1 MSNCNFLKFSIKILK
16 KISIFIE
23 NNILLQSNLMKNQN
37 KGIKNLKSESYNV

>member
-23 NNILLQSNLMKNQN
+23 NNILLQSNLMERSKIGY
-37 KGIKNLKSESYNV
+37 KKT